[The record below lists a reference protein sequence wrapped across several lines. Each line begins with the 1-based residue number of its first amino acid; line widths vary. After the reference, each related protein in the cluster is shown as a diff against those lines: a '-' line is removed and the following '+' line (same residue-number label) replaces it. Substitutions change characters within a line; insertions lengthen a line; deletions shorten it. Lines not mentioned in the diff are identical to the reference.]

1 MTRSSVSSSEGVG
14 PRWLRLLVLAL
25 LPCVTACG
33 NAGQRL
39 LEGRWLGDGVEN
51 VDDDQSPAATGW
63 AKGTSFEFAGSTLTV
78 AIPAEEPRTGTY
90 RISSMDEREVHIA
103 VLDAEGEQTEM
114 QLIVDDEKHMRWVLG
129 EGRSLVMRRQ

>member
-1 MTRSSVSSSEGVG
+1 MTRSSLSSPGGSTS
-14 PRWLRLLVLAL
+14 RWLRLLVLAV
-25 LPCVTACG
+25 LPCATACG
-33 NAGQRL
+33 NPTQRL
-39 LEGRWLGDGVEN
+39 LEGRWLGDSVEN

-78 AIPAEEPRTGTY
+78 AIPAEEPRSGTY
-90 RISSMDEREVHIA
+90 RVSKMDDREVHLA
-103 VLDAEGEQTEM
+103 VLDAEGEQSEM